1 MNRWVISTFVDETL
15 IETLIVSPG
24 KGGRLK
30 FGMVTY
36 QIAQD
41 LDVGGII
48 DLCQKVGMQGVELR
62 TTHAHKVEVDLTRD
76 ERSTVRKQFEDAG
89 IEIVGLGSTFEF
101 HAADADVVR
110 ENIAGTIEYAKLA
123 ADIGAGGVKCRP
135 NGLQVDK
142 GIPEE
147 KTLEQIGLAM
157 RECAEAASDLGVE
170 VRLEVHGRE
179 TSQPARMRSIMDH
192 ADHPSATVCWNSTG
206 GDISDGSVKE
216 SYELLK
222 DKLTLIHLHELH
234 DANYPYQELFD
245 LLKADGY
252 EGYTLAEI
260 APSPEPER
268 LLNYYRVLWEA
279 MVA

>member
-1 MNRWVISTFVDETL
+1 VKLGI
-15 IETLIVSPG
+15 
-24 KGGRLK
+24 
-30 FGMVTY
+30 VTY

-41 LDVGGII
+41 MDVAGII
-48 DLCQKVGMQGVELR
+48 ELCHNTGYQGVELR
-62 TTHAHKVEVDLTRD
+62 TTHAHKVEVNLMAD
-76 ERSTVRKQFEDAG
+76 ERSTVKNQFEDAG
-89 IEIVGLGSTFEF
+89 IEILGLGSTFEF
-101 HAADADVVR
+101 HAVEPEVVR
-110 ENIAGTIEYAKLA
+110 ENIKGTIEYAKLA
-123 ADIGAGGVKCRP
+123 ADIGAQGVKCRP
-135 NGLQVDK
+135 NGLQVDQ

-179 TSQPARMRSIMDH
+179 TSLPARMRSIMDH
-192 ADHPSATVCWNSTG
+192 ADHPNATACWNSTA
-206 GDISDGSVKE
+206 GDISDGSVKA

-234 DANYPYQELFD
+234 DADYPYQELFD

-268 LLNYYRVLWEA
+268 LLNYYRMLWEA

>member
-1 MNRWVISTFVDETL
+1 M
-15 IETLIVSPG
+15 
-24 KGGRLK
+24 K

-110 ENIAGTIEYAKLA
+110 GNIAGTIEYAKLA

-147 KTLEQIGLAM
+147 KPLEQIGLAM
-157 RECAEAASDLGVE
+157 RECATAASDLGVE

-179 TSQPARMRSIMDH
+179 TSQPERMRLIMDH
-192 ADHPSATVCWNSTG
+192 AGHPNATACWNSTG

-234 DANYPYQELFD
+234 DADYPYQELFD

-268 LLNYYRVLWEA
+268 LLNYYRALWEA
-279 MVA
+279 MTR